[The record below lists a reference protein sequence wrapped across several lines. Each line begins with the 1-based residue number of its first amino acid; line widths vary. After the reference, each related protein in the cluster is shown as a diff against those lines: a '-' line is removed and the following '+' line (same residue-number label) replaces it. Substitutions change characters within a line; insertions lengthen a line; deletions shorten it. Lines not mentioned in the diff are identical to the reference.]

1 MDVEKEIINL
11 IRQKGPLTGAEIKAS
26 IDGDGLALWRACNLS
41 PQLLVRRVG
50 TRYLRLDRRL
60 QHFARLS
67 PSIFREFLTYT
78 VVGLNADAG
87 AVGRRVREVTTRIE
101 DISRGKLDLLY
112 RLVCGLVSRIE
123 SEWRPEHRVCFIIAG
138 DIVHIMAHDVP
149 RPERST
155 GKLVMGSDM
164 DLVVVTDNETP
175 ESSLKRLDDAIYR
188 EKYRILMTPSL
199 REEIDYV
206 VKRLERVREQMH
218 CDDFKHLVAC
228 KILQEGTFLY
238 GSETLF
244 TTIKGMLR
252 EHGVNAKLER
262 LERRAR
268 QFREEAE
275 EALLREKPDRITD
288 ESGYLFYPSEE
299 SEEFE

>member
-1 MDVEKEIINL
+1 MEKEIIKL
-11 IRQKGPLTGAEIKAS
+11 IKQKGPLTGAEIRAS

-41 PQLLVRRVG
+41 PELLVRRVG

-87 AVGRRVREVTTRIE
+87 AVGRRAREVTSHIE

-123 SEWRPEHRVCFIIAG
+123 SEWRPEHRICFIIAG
-138 DIVHIMAHDVP
+138 DIVHNMAHDVP

-155 GKLVMGSDM
+155 GKLVVGSDM

-199 REEIDYV
+199 REEIDYI
-206 VKRLERVREQMH
+206 VKQLERVREQMR
-218 CDDFKHLVAC
+218 CDDFKHMVAC

-268 QFREEAE
+268 QFRREAE